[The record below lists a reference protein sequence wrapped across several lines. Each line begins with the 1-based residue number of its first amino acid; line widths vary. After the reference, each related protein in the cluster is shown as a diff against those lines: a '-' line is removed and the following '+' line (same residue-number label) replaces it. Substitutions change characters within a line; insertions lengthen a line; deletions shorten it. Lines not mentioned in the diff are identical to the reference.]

1 METPYLKNSK
11 GAIVM
16 RTLGNIIWFVFGLLT
31 AIVYFISGIIC
42 CCSIIFISFGIKYFK
57 LAGLALLPFKK
68 TVDGCF
74 EDHPVKNALWLS
86 IGGGIGAWLYHSIIG
101 VLLCITVIGIP
112 FGKQN
117 FKIAKYALR
126 PYGATIEKL

>member
-16 RTLGNIIWFVFGLLT
+16 RTLGNIIWFVFGLVT
-31 AIVYFISGIIC
+31 AIVYFITGIIC

-68 TVDGCF
+68 TVDGNF
-74 EDHPVKNALWLS
+74 EDHPVKNALWLAL
-86 IGGGIGAWLYHSIIG
+86 GGGIGTWFFHTVIG
-101 VLLCITVIGIP
+101 ALLFITIIGIP
-112 FGKQN
+112 FAKQN